1 MLEALSLVFGEL
13 PSVLIEGRDRH
24 DTGGKLGSIGYVT
37 GRRRLRVHS
46 QDPMQ
51 TMQQRRNA
59 AARLQCCIKNATSQ
73 HLNAQVRKYDFRVS
87 FSG

>member
-1 MLEALSLVFGEL
+1 MLLILLDALEALSLVFGEL

-51 TMQQRRNA
+51 TMQQCRNA
-59 AARLQCCIKNATSQ
+59 EARSNAASRTQHLTSQ
-73 HLNAQVRKYDFRVS
+73 RSSEKI
-87 FSG
+87 